1 MNTSVNDEPRGGS
14 AAGRWLLVALG
25 LIVAVVIAAAAWASA
40 DPDGLERVAEDLGF
54 IDAGLELGFQLLPD
68 YTIPGLEGVGST
80 VVAGLVGVVV
90 VLGLVLLLGRLLA
103 RRRA

>member
-1 MNTSVNDEPRGGS
+1 MSTGMNDEPS
-14 AAGRWLLVALG
+14 ARSVTRRWLLAALG
-25 LIVAVVIAAAAWASA
+25 LTAGLVVAAAAWASS

-54 IDAGLELGFQLLPD
+54 IDAGREPGFQLLPD
-68 YTIPGLEGVGST
+68 YSIPGLEGAGST
-80 VVAGLVGVVV
+80 VVAGLLGVVV

>member
-1 MNTSVNDEPRGGS
+1 MKTSVNEEPRGRS
-14 AAGRWLLVALG
+14 VARRWLLAALG

-54 IDAGLELGFQLLPD
+54 VDAGQEPGFQLLPD

>member
-1 MNTSVNDEPRGGS
+1 MSTGVGEQPGERES
-14 AAGRWLLVALG
+14 ARRWLLPALG

-54 IDAGLELGFQLLPD
+54 IDAGQEPGFQLLPD
-68 YTIPGLEGVGST
+68 YTIPGLEGAGST
-80 VVAGLVGVVV
+80 VLAGLVGVVV